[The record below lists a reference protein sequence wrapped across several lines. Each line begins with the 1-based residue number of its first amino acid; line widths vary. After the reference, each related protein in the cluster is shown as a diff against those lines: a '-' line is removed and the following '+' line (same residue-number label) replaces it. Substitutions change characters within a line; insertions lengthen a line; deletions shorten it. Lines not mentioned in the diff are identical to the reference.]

1 MKTLKGGAQPK
12 AKKKSVFDAFRM
24 STFKKAKA
32 NKANAPA
39 PAAPEKVNSG
49 PKDPRTLTLTDAKT
63 LVEESKTE
71 SGSSVKSTGSTGASV
86 KAPSS
91 PSANASSKPAKKV
104 KSVKGANDS
113 QPKTGKSVKG
123 VTTAATPTESKSP
136 KKGKGKSVKGKGKS
150 VKGADPAA
158 PAAPKDAAA
167 DPAAPKVAIAAV
179 VAGAPAIEKTN
190 IARGDALKPVKA
202 DASPEAQQKEGDQ
215 AVKVTEAA
223 KKPKGDSAASSV
235 KTGAKKGA
243 DTADKALSTALNVQ
257 AGAFVL
263 DKASPGAVSKV
274 ASALGAFG
282 SFVKSALFL

>member
-158 PAAPKDAAA
+158 P
-167 DPAAPKVAIAAV
+167 KVAIAAV

-190 IARGDALKPVKA
+190 IASGDALKPVKA

>member
-1 MKTLKGGAQPK
+1 MKRKMKTLKGGAQPK

-158 PAAPKDAAA
+158 P
-167 DPAAPKVAIAAV
+167 KVAIAAV

-190 IARGDALKPVKA
+190 IASGDALKPVKA